1 MNEFEYKIAIESIK
15 KMKTQKAREELIRKY
30 TAILPTNGT
39 RYNTSIIDNV
49 TRSQILMYKT
59 IMLAESHHSS
69 ANGLPDFIYRTL
81 DQFERNVF
89 DYIVD
94 SKLSYEYMIDVFE
107 FTENIKT
114 TSQQDINIKVI
125 AEIVKDNPMPFEIIF
140 FYNTRHPYTSI
151 DNNITKNNKTY
162 THAKIYELEN
172 IKTQLDKNI
181 RYTIIEDLL
190 KIEYKYISEQID
202 THKEKSN
209 KMVDRMIQFKI
220 LSNIIDDKING
231 NYMETINEET
241 NENETIKI
249 YR

>member
-15 KMKTQKAREELIRKY
+15 KMKTHKAREELIRKY
-30 TAILPTNGT
+30 TAILPTNET
-39 RYNTSIIDNV
+39 RYNTSIIDKV
-49 TRSQILMYKT
+49 TRNQILMYKA

-69 ANGLPDFIYRTL
+69 ANGLPDFIYRKL
-81 DQFERNVF
+81 DQFEKNVF
-89 DYIVD
+89 DHIID

-107 FTENIKT
+107 FTKNIKT
-114 TSQQDINIKVI
+114 TSQQAINIKVI
-125 AEIVKDNPMPFEIIF
+125 AEIVKDNPMPFKINF
-140 FYNTRHPYTSI
+140 QYNTRYPYSMI
-151 DNNITKNNKTY
+151 DHDSVGINNSY

-190 KIEYKYISEQID
+190 QIEYRNLSEYIDI
-202 THKEKSN
+202 HKKKSN

-231 NYMETINEET
+231 NYMETINEKEP
-241 NENETIKI
+241 ENKTI
-249 YR
+249 